1 MSAIRNL
8 RRKPVTAVEPSLER
22 VAEPGQQVIERERA
36 CSASPAM
43 HLVDGAVDKASQSSS
58 DRCGPGI
65 VGARDD
71 MDAWVSEHLDAE
83 FREILQ
89 FRELVRDRWV
99 TNRLRGEHV
108 GTHRFDEIVGVVEK
122 RRVGVAGSC
131 RAQSGEHLRGEAVD
145 GRDRGRVKVGDSLF
159 EAIESALAIAG
170 GQESKELVGGRDVR
184 GPAQRGRGLA
194 EPAPNAVAQLGR
206 GGTGERDDEELFDA
220 DRLFRHVSHDEA
232 GECVGLAGSCARFD
246 GDTAAGQRV
255 QEREDRWC
263 AHICSATV
271 ASIVPHR

>member
-8 RRKPVTAVEPSLER
+8 RRKLVTAVEPSLER
-22 VAEPGQQVIERERA
+22 VAEPGQQVVERERA
-36 CSASPAM
+36 RSASPAM

-99 TNRLRGEHV
+99 TNRLRREHV
-108 GTHRFDEIVGVVEK
+108 GTHR
-122 RRVGVAGSC
+122 
-131 RAQSGEHLRGEAVD
+131 LR
-145 GRDRGRVKVGDSLF
+145 RDRWCRREATRRGRRELPSPKWRAPAVAKPWMVVIVAASK
-159 EAIESALAIAG
+159 SATACSRRSSRRLAIAG

-184 GPAQRGRGLA
+184 GPAA
-194 EPAPNAVAQLGR
+194 
-206 GGTGERDDEELFDA
+206 
-220 DRLFRHVSHDEA
+220 
-232 GECVGLAGSCARFD
+232 ARP
-246 GDTAAGQRV
+246 RP
-255 QEREDRWC
+255 R
-263 AHICSATV
+263 
-271 ASIVPHR
+271 